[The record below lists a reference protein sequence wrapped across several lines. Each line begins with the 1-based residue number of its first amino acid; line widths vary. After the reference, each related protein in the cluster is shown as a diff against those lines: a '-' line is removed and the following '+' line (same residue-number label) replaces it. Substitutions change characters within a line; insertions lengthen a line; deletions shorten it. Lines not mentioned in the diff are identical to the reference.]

1 MDLCSNAVCCL
12 CSIISLLPPLSP
24 KPLTLNHKHH
34 PTSNIPPN
42 SLSLCVHLLHTRR
55 QRRQGKQP
63 IAHERVTTTTSNTI
77 RLLHRPFTCR

>member
-1 MDLCSNAVCCL
+1 MDLCSNAACCL

-24 KPLTLNHKHH
+24 KPFTLNH

-42 SLSLCVHLLHTRR
+42 SFSLCVHLLHTRR